1 MIIFTFL
8 NSGPNSMEGFAGFF
22 LASFRITKPSSNV
35 QRSDCPKEAKKRKKK
50 GDCKTNL
57 KSLFN
62 ILFLMSEKRVTW
74 TRSKSEVAFTG
85 RNRDRGTLIPMA
97 SSKNWLTQD
106 ERITRSIFN
115 FQKHLKNKFLYNKY
129 LNCCTSCSFQLKNFD
144 SIHFLHIRLT
154 VTSYLPV

>member
-1 MIIFTFL
+1 MYRDQTA
-8 NSGPNSMEGFAGFF
+8 P
-22 LASFRITKPSSNV
+22 KK
-35 QRSDCPKEAKKRKKK
+35 QRKEKKKR
-50 GDCKTNL
+50 DCKTNL

-115 FQKHLKNKFLYNKY
+115 F
-129 LNCCTSCSFQLKNFD
+129 
-144 SIHFLHIRLT
+144 
-154 VTSYLPV
+154 